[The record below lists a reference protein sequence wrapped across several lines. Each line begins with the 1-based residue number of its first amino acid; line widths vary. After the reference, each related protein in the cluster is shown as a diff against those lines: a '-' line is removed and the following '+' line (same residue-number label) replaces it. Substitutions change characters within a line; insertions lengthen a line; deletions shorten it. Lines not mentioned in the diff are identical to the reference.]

1 MKSLQVKTAL
11 AALAIAALTSTF
23 VGCGKKD
30 EPQTPT
36 TEDAKKA
43 GDSVAD
49 AVGKTAEAVKTEAG
63 KVVES
68 VKKSAEAAPSASV
81 TAQAQELIDK
91 AKTLV
96 SDKKFQEASAALQQ
110 LGSLAL
116 TPEQQKLVDDLK
128 EQIKKG
134 LAAATDGASAVGN
147 LLKK

>member
-1 MKSLQVKTAL
+1 MKIQIRSLSLV
-11 AALAIAALTSTF
+11 AAVAIAF

-30 EPQTPT
+30 TTPT

-43 GDSVAD
+43 GDSVMD

-68 VKKSAEAAPSASV
+68 VKKTAEEAAPAK
-81 TAQAQELIDK
+81 AQDLIDK

-134 LAAATDGASAVGN
+134 LAAAGEGAAKAAD